1 MDSTAKQPVLLESY
15 DPQRVSTMR
24 RVFIGS
30 FGLRAGWSLLIY
42 FTILSSI
49 IFSGHLIRH
58 HVEAKHSHNA
68 VATRTTDSSGPV
80 TKSFTTAP
88 MLTRTFFEDM
98 TFPVLFFLSWLM
110 AAIEHRKLSTFGLG
124 GVHSSLRFL
133 IGAAWGFFAM
143 SLLIA
148 TLYSFHLLSFDSRLL
163 HGRAILRWGLIQFFL
178 FLFVGLVE
186 EYTFRG
192 YLQFTLTRGLVSIGN
207 LISRQHAR
215 AIAFWLASSVTSVLF
230 LLAHTH
236 NGGENKLGLLQ
247 VFVVGIVFVTALWR
261 TGSLWWAIGFHMAWD
276 WAQSFLYGV
285 PDSGGLMQGHL
296 FATHAIG
303 NSLFSGG
310 TDGPEGSVLC
320 IPLLL
325 LVIVVLFFTHTS
337 PQPGAPF
344 IAVSSR

>member
-1 MDSTAKQPVLLESY
+1 MDSTTEQPAILESY
-15 DPQRVSTMR
+15 DSQRVSTMR
-24 RVFIGS
+24 CVFIGP

-42 FTILSSI
+42 FAILASI
-49 IFSGHLIRH
+49 IFSAHVLRH
-58 HVEAKHSHNA
+58 HVEAMYSRSA
-68 VATRTTDSSGPV
+68 VATRTTDSSAPA
-80 TKSFTTAP
+80 TKSLATAP

-98 TFPVLFFLSWLM
+98 TFPILFLVSWLM
-110 AAIEHRKLSTFGLG
+110 AAIEHRKLSAFGLG
-124 GVHSSLRFL
+124 GIRSLPRFL
-133 IGAAWGFFAM
+133 VGAAWGFLAM

-148 TLYSFHLLSFDSRLL
+148 ALYSFHLLTFDSRLL
-163 HGRAILRWGLIQFFL
+163 HGRAILRWGLIQL
-178 FLFVGLVE
+178 LVFLFVGLVE
-186 EYTFRG
+186 EYAFRG

-207 LISRQHAR
+207 LISRPHAR
-215 AIAFWLASSVTSVLF
+215 SIAFWLASSVTSVLF

-285 PDSGGLMQGHL
+285 PDSGGLMQGRL

-310 TDGPEGSVLC
+310 TDGPEGSLLC
-320 IPLLL
+320 IPVLL
-325 LVIVVLFFTHTS
+325 LVIVILFYTNTS
-337 PQPGAPF
+337 PQQPLEIKP
-344 IAVSSR
+344 